1 MDLKD
6 GLVGRYVRIIAIITL
21 LVGLG
26 DAAQLLGVST
36 GDVSPI
42 ATLGPAG
49 FIYLAIFCLSRL
61 FAAVGL
67 WIGTSWGAVL
77 LIGATTVELVLFLG
91 GNRDIHM
98 DAIGF
103 GVRLLLVASI
113 LFLFFL
119 AFRQRRA
126 QD

>member
-1 MDLKD
+1 MTLTD
-6 GLVGRYVRIIAIITL
+6 GLAGRYVRIIAIITL

-26 DAAQLLGVST
+26 DAAQLLGIGS
-36 GDVSPI
+36 GAVSPI
-42 ATLGPAG
+42 AILGPAG
-49 FIYLAIFCLSRL
+49 FAYLAVFCLSRL

-67 WIGTSWGAVL
+67 WIGASWGGVL
-77 LIGATTVELVLFLG
+77 LIGATGVELLLFLT

-98 DAIGF
+98 DAVGF

-113 LFLFFL
+113 LILFIL
-119 AFRQRRA
+119 VLRQRRT